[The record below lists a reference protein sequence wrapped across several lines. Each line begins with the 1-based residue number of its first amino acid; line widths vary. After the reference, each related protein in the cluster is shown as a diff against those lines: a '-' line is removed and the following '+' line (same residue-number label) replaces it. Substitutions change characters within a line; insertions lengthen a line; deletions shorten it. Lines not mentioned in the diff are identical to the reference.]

1 MTDDEARELTARVA
15 ALERQLEIKDGII
28 AELLKR
34 LYGVKSEKI
43 DSAQLLLELLGDEP
57 KKPDAAGLHDGPAAE
72 PELFAGEKKVRKPR
86 RQKLRDSLK
95 HLPTVTRE
103 IVPEEVAAAPEE
115 YRRIGEETSERLE
128 VSPTAFTRHV
138 TVRPTFVRRADP
150 ESAPVTAPPTA
161 RRLS

>member
-1 MTDDEARELTARVA
+1 MTDDEARELTARIA

-72 PELFAGEKKVRKPR
+72 PALFAGEKKLRKPR

-95 HLPTVTRE
+95 HLPRSPARSSPRRLPPPPRNTGASARRPASGSRS
-103 IVPEEVAAAPEE
+103 VPPPLP
-115 YRRIGEETSERLE
+115 GTS
-128 VSPTAFTRHV
+128 PC
-138 TVRPTFVRRADP
+138 
-150 ESAPVTAPPTA
+150 APP
-161 RRLS
+161 S